1 MLKSFFTLSLFFL
14 QITLITAADINLHT
28 VKAKSGDGVYSLLR
42 RYHLSSYA
50 CNIERFYEINKL
62 DKKAP
67 LISGK
72 KYKLPVAIHKYNGKS
87 IRSTINIDDWET
99 AVQIQQYNEAIY
111 KLGVRKTHYR
121 NSKILW
127 VPYHLIECRP
137 STSKV
142 LINDEKIVATKEKE
156 KEKKSKKKKGVKTD
170 ELFGS
175 EYEDYKIIDNQL
187 KNEVYYVVSG
197 HGGPDPGA
205 CCSAVIGNK
214 DATMC
219 EDEYAY
225 DVALRL
231 ARNLKQHGAT
241 VHMIIQDTD
250 GIRDGEHLECDKDE
264 KCMGEHKI
272 PLNQKKRLHQRAAAI
287 NRLHKKYKK
296 KGYKKQKAIMIHID
310 SRSESK
316 SQDVFFY
323 HWGKSKTSKKLA
335 YDLQSTFKAKYAR
348 YQKNRGYHGYVSERG
363 LYMLRNTAPPAVFV
377 ELANIRNINDHKRLL
392 YKSNRQAL
400 ANWLFEGMTGVK
412 Q

>member
-1 MLKSFFTLSLFFL
+1 MLKSIFITAMICL
-14 QITLITAADINLHT
+14 QVTIISAADINFHS

-50 CNIERFYEINKL
+50 CNIDRFYEINKL
-62 DKKAP
+62 DKKDV
-67 LISGK
+67 LHTGK
-72 KYKLPVAIHKYNGKS
+72 KYKLPVTIHKYNGKS
-87 IRSTINIDDWET
+87 IRSTINVDDWET
-99 AVQIQQYNEAIY
+99 AVQIQQYNEAIF

-121 NSKILW
+121 DSKILW
-127 VPYHLIECRP
+127 VPHHLLECRP
-137 STSKV
+137 STATPM
-142 LINDEKIVATKEKE
+142 INDEKIETEKNAA
-156 KEKKSKKKKGVKTD
+156 KEKKTKKKKGVKTD
-170 ELFGS
+170 KLFGS
-175 EYEDYKIIDNQL
+175 AYEDFEVIDNQL
-187 KNEVYYVVSG
+187 KGEVYYVVSG

-205 CCSAVIGNK
+205 CCTSTES
-214 DATMC
+214 TMC

-250 GIRDGEHLECDKDE
+250 GIRDGEYLECDKDE
-264 KCMGEHKI
+264 KCMGKAKI

-287 NRLHKKYKK
+287 NNLHKKYKK

-335 YDLQSTFKAKYAR
+335 YDMQATFKAKYDK
-348 YQKNRGYHGYVSERG
+348 YQKGRGYKGYVSERG
-363 LYMLRNTAPPAVFV
+363 LYMLRNTAPSAVFV
-377 ELANIRNINDHKRLL
+377 ELANIRNVNDHKRLL

-400 ANWLFEGMTGVK
+400 ANWLFEGMSGVK